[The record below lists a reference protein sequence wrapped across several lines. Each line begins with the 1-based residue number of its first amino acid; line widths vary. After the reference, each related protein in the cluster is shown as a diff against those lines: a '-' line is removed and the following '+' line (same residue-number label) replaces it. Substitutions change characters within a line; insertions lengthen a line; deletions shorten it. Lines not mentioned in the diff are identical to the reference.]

1 MNKAM
6 ALAAAAALTTV
17 LLVTGCAGSDRSA
30 ADSPQPQAAQSLE
43 GDATQQFLVRHGFA
57 GKPVQQIVDQLDRT
71 LEDRAAGPTGSV
83 RPNELVLSD
92 DQGKVSLPIDDTFYL
107 AFAPYV
113 NRTHECFNHNL
124 ATCQGELV
132 EQPLT
137 VTITTDDG
145 RTLVDGSL
153 TTFAN
158 GFAGVWLPKD
168 ITGRI
173 TVEHDGKS
181 ASAPISTGTEDP
193 TCLTTLRLT

>member
-1 MNKAM
+1 MKKTM
-6 ALAAAAALTTV
+6 ALAAAALTTV
-17 LLVTGCAGSDRSA
+17 LVATGCAGADRSA
-30 ADSPQPQAAQSLE
+30 ADSPQPRAAQSVD
-43 GDATQQFLVRHGFA
+43 GDATQQFLARHGLA
-57 GKPVQQIVDQLDRT
+57 GQPVEQIVDRLDRT

-92 DQGKVSLPIDDTFYL
+92 DRGKVSLPIEGKFYL

-145 RTLVDGSL
+145 RTLVDESL
-153 TTFAN
+153 TTFTN

-173 TVEHDGKS
+173 TVEHDGRS
-181 ASAPISTGTEDP
+181 ASAPLSTGAEDP